1 MASERQ
7 KLFNEL
13 YRLRGQLDEAE
24 VNLNEK
30 EEVIESLKQ
39 VMQEL
44 SQPAPQLTE
53 QQIEK
58 KYKQEVYGTE
68 TPNVVVTVKGGSKT
82 DSAQSKGKQ
91 SALRKKINHMQ
102 DKKEEEEKANFLPFI
117 KGFFS

>member
-1 MASERQ
+1 LASERQ

-24 VNLNEK
+24 VNINEK

-44 SQPAPQLTE
+44 SHPAPQLTE

-68 TPNVVVTVKGGSKT
+68 TPNIVVTVKGGSKT

-91 SALRKKINHMQ
+91 STLRKKVNHLH